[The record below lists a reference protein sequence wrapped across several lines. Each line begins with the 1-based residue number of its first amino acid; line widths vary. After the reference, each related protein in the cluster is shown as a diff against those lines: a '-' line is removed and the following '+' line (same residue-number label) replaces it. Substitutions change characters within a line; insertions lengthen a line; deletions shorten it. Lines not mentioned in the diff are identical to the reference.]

1 MILVAGAT
9 GNVGGALVRALT
21 DEGEKVRALTRDPD
35 RAVLPDGATAVAGD
49 LNDPVTL
56 RPAFAGVRAVFLLSG
71 YADMPGLLAEIR
83 AAGAERVVLMSGS
96 SAESAGP
103 DNPITDYMV
112 ASEQAV
118 TESGLP
124 HTILRPRTFMSNTT
138 QWLAQLRAGDVVRG
152 PWGGVAVATVD
163 PADIAA
169 VAAQALTTA
178 HHEGKVYPVTGSQPL
193 TPGER
198 VAVLADVLG
207 RPLRFENQP
216 DDEARAAMEQEM
228 PAEYVA
234 AFFSFFSG
242 GHIDESTVYP
252 TVERVTGRP
261 PRTFHEWATANA
273 DRLR

>member
-21 DEGEKVRALTRDPD
+21 DEGTKVRALTRSPD
-35 RAVLPDGATAVAGD
+35 RAVLPAGATAVAGD
-49 LNDPVTL
+49 LNEPAGL
-56 RPAFAGVRAVFLLSG
+56 RPALDGVRAVFLLSG

-83 AAGAERVVLMSGS
+83 AAGVERVVLMSGS
-96 SAESAGP
+96 SAESTGP
-103 DNPITDYMV
+103 DNPITRYMV
-112 ASEQAV
+112 DSERVVVA
-118 TESGLP
+118 SGLAY
-124 HTILRPRTFMSNTT
+124 TILRPRTFMSNTV
-138 QWLAQLRAGDVVRG
+138 QWLPQLRAGDVVRG
-152 PWGGVAVATVD
+152 PWGDLPVATVD

-169 VAAQALTTA
+169 VAARALLTPDHAGAT
-178 HHEGKVYPVTGSQPL
+178 YRVTGGEPL
-193 TPGER
+193 TPGDR

-228 PAEYVA
+228 PAEYAA
-234 AFFSFFSG
+234 AFFGFFSG

-252 TVERVTGRP
+252 TVEQVTGHP
-261 PRTFHEWATANA
+261 PRTFHDWATANA

>member
-21 DEGEKVRALTRDPD
+21 DEGEKVRGLTRDPD
-35 RAVLPDGATAVAGD
+35 RAVLPAGATAVAGD
-49 LNDPVTL
+49 LNDPAGL
-56 RPAFAGVRAVFLLSG
+56 RPLLVGVRAVFLLSG

-96 SAESAGP
+96 SAESTGP

-112 ASEQAV
+112 ASERAV

-138 QWLAQLRAGDVVRG
+138 QWLPQLRAGDVVRG
-152 PWGGVAVATVD
+152 PWGGVPVATVD

-169 VAAQALTTA
+169 VAARALLTA
-178 HHEGKVYPVTGSQPL
+178 DHSGAVHPVTGPESL
-193 TPGER
+193 TPADR

-216 DDEARAAMEQEM
+216 DDEARVAMEQEM

-234 AFFSFFSG
+234 AFLSFFSG

-252 TVERVTGRP
+252 TVEQVTGRA
-261 PRTFHEWATANA
+261 PRTYREWATANA

>member
-1 MILVAGAT
+1 
-9 GNVGGALVRALT
+9 
-21 DEGEKVRALTRDPD
+21 
-35 RAVLPDGATAVAGD
+35 
-49 LNDPVTL
+49 
-56 RPAFAGVRAVFLLSG
+56 
-71 YADMPGLLAEIR
+71 
-83 AAGAERVVLMSGS
+83 VVLMSGS
-96 SAESAGP
+96 SAESTGAE
-103 DNPITDYMV
+103 NPITSYMV
-112 ASEQAV
+112 GSEKAV

-138 QWLAQLRAGDVVRG
+138 QWLPQLRAGDVVRG
-152 PWGGVAVATVD
+152 PWGGVPVATVD

-169 VAAQALTTA
+169 VAARALLTPD
-178 HHEGKVYPVTGSQPL
+178 HEGEVYPVTGPEAL
-193 TPGER
+193 RPGDR

-234 AFFSFFSG
+234 AFFGFFSAG
-242 GHIDESTVYP
+242 EIDESTVYP

-261 PRTFHEWATANA
+261 PRTFREWVVANL

>member
-21 DEGEKVRALTRDPD
+21 DEGEKVLALTRDPA
-35 RAVLPDGATAVAGD
+35 RAVLPAGATAVAGD
-49 LNDPVTL
+49 LNDPAGL
-56 RPAFAGVRAVFLLSG
+56 RPVLAGVRAVFLLSG
-71 YADMPGLLAEIR
+71 YADMPGLLTEIR

-96 SAESAGP
+96 SAESTGP
-103 DNPITDYMV
+103 ANPITDYMV
-112 ASEQAV
+112 TSERAV
-118 TESGLP
+118 TESGLE

-138 QWLAQLRAGDVVRG
+138 QWLPQLRAGDVVRG
-152 PWGGVAVATVD
+152 PWGGIPVATVD

-169 VAAQALTTA
+169 VAARALLA
-178 HHEGKVYPVTGSQPL
+178 ADHSGAVYRVTGPEAL

-207 RPLRFENQP
+207 RPLRFENQQ
-216 DDEARAAMEQEM
+216 DDEARAAMEKEM
-228 PAEYVA
+228 PAEYAA

-242 GHIDESTVYP
+242 AHIDESTVYP
-252 TVERVTGRP
+252 TVEQVTGRP
-261 PRTFHEWATANA
+261 PRTYREWATANA